1 MAAAYLLSKDV
12 SRRHEVWLYEKDDRI
27 GGHTHT
33 HPIETSRGVL
43 PIDSGFIVHND
54 RTYPHLIRLFAELGV
69 EREKSDMSFA
79 VTDRATGF
87 EYSSHGLA
95 GFFAT
100 KLSLVRPSHYRFLLD
115 TLRFYRE
122 AAKLLKDPANVRLTL
137 GDYLRGAKFGPEF
150 ARYYLYP
157 MTASVWSTS
166 LDEVEQFPAFTLIKF
181 FENHGWLGRN
191 TNPQWYVLK
200 GGSSSYIPKITAP
213 YAERIVRNATIRAVR
228 RNLAAGQARGGQS
241 EGGVTLVHEERAPEV
256 FDEVVLACHAPQAL
270 ALLEEPTEAER
281 AVLGGFRTSHN
292 QAVMHTDASILPRR
306 KIARASWNYSLGT
319 GIRAATLT
327 YSMNRLQNLPV
338 PDGEEYCVTLNQ
350 SGLIDPGKV
359 LHTMDYAHPLY
370 TLEAVRSQERWAEVS
385 GQRHTHFCGAY
396 WFYGFH
402 EDGMKS
408 AVRVAKSLGV
418 EW

>member
-1 MAAAYLLSKDV
+1 MAAAYLLSKHAGG
-12 SRRHEVWLYEKDDRI
+12 RHEVWLYEKQDRI

-33 HPIETSRGVL
+33 HQIETSRGVL
-43 PIDSGFIVHND
+43 PIDSGFIVHNNK
-54 RTYPHLIRLFAELGV
+54 TYPNLIRLFGELGV

-79 VTDRATGF
+79 VTDRQTGF

-100 KLSLVRPSHYRFLLD
+100 KSSLLRPSHYRFLLD

-122 AAKLLKDPANVRLTL
+122 AAELLKDPANVRLTL
-137 GDYLRGAKFGPEF
+137 GDYLRAAKFGPEF
-150 ARYYLYP
+150 ARYYLFP

-166 LDEVEQFPAFTLIKF
+166 LDQVEQFPAFTLIKF
-181 FENHGWLGRN
+181 FENHGWLGRD

-200 GGSSSYIPKITAP
+200 GGSSSYIPQITAP
-213 YAERIVRNATIRAVR
+213 YVERIVRNAKIRAIR
-228 RNLAAGQARGGQS
+228 RNLAAAPQS
-241 EGGVTLVHEERAPEV
+241 EGSVQLVHEDRAPEV
-256 FDEVVLACHAPQAL
+256 FDEVVLACHGPQAL
-270 ALLEEPTEAER
+270 ALLEEPTDTER
-281 AVLGGFRTSHN
+281 EVLGGFRTSRN
-292 QAVMHTDASILPRR
+292 QAVMHTDSSILPRR

-319 GIRAATLT
+319 GIKAATLT

-338 PDGEEYCVTLNQ
+338 PAGEEYCVTLNQ
-350 SGLIDPGKV
+350 AEWIDPAKV
-359 LHTMDYAHPLY
+359 LRTIDYGHPLY
-370 TLEAVRSQERWAEVS
+370 TLDAVHSQERWADVS
-385 GQRHTHFCGAY
+385 RKHHTHFCGAY

-418 EW
+418 DW